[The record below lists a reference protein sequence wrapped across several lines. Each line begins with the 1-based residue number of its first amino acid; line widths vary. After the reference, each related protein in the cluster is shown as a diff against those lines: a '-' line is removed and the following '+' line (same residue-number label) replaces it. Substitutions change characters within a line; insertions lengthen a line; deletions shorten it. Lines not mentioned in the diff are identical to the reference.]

1 MHRLVF
7 VVALLGA
14 VLLGAAGP
22 PPGASTCSGC
32 HGPESLP
39 INGQPA
45 ASLSATMLAY
55 RDGERPSTLMGRLM
69 KPLTSP
75 EITAIAAWVSEQKP

>member
-1 MHRLVF
+1 MHRLVL
-7 VVALLGA
+7 AA
-14 VLLGAAGP
+14 VLLGAAAP
-22 PPGASTCSGC
+22 PPGAASCSGC
-32 HGPESLP
+32 HGAGVLP

-69 KPLTSP
+69 KPLTTR
-75 EITAIAAWVSEQKP
+75 EITAIATWISEQRP